1 MMRAHYDFCIFLG
14 TAQNE
19 VERTTVFQSTLL
31 APPPRRPLQIISRNA
46 QTTSQKEEEGG
57 GGGVRLPTSVA
68 RMLKNMMMLRQE
80 EENAMSLTPNLGARF
95 RLADHQRRRFN
106 LQSAVHH

>member
-1 MMRAHYDFCIFLG
+1 MISVSFW
-14 TAQNE
+14 
-19 VERTTVFQSTLL
+19 
-31 APPPRRPLQIISRNA
+31 APPKTKSNERPFSNQLCQRRRRPLQIISRNA

-57 GGGVRLPTSVA
+57 SGVRLPTSVA
-68 RMLKNMMMLRQE
+68 RMLKNMMMLRQEE

>member
-1 MMRAHYDFCIFLG
+1 MISVSFW
-14 TAQNE
+14 
-19 VERTTVFQSTLL
+19 
-31 APPPRRPLQIISRNA
+31 APPKTKSNERPFSNQLCQRRRRPLQIISRNA

-80 EENAMSLTPNLGARF
+80 EENALSPTPNLRARF
-95 RLADHQRRRFN
+95 RLADHQRRRLN
-106 LQSAVHH
+106 VLLAIE

>member
-1 MMRAHYDFCIFLG
+1 MISVSFW
-14 TAQNE
+14 
-19 VERTTVFQSTLL
+19 
-31 APPPRRPLQIISRNA
+31 APPKTKSNERPFSYQLCQRRRRPLQIISRNA
-46 QTTSQKEEEGG
+46 QTTSQKEEEG

-80 EENAMSLTPNLGARF
+80 EENALSLTPNLRARF

-106 LQSAVHH
+106 VLLAIE